1 MHSSTKE
8 EGWAELETSPLSS
21 LGCTATGVA
30 QMKLSMAPTAKI
42 SFSLSGIM
50 SALG

>member
-30 QMKLSMAPTAKI
+30 QMKLSMASTAKYPLV
-42 SFSLSGIM
+42 FQVLC
-50 SALG
+50 LP